1 MDLFRYFVRFLYKI
15 RWYLVIMPMISLIIA
30 WFMTRNMER
39 IYDTNTTIYTGMIT
53 GYNIEGG
60 TGSAG
65 GNSQTNITNLMLI
78 ITTDNTIHEVSLR
91 LFARCMMYGNPNKD
105 NNYISAEHFRQLN
118 ASVPADVKALINHSN
133 EAQTYANLKA
143 YEKPSQ
149 DNFLFGLTNYHPYFG
164 INSITS
170 RLKVLQLQKSDIIDI
185 GYSAND
191 AGIAYNTLDILNDV
205 FSKQYQQ
212 LRYGETSNVIK
223 FFEREVARLYRILT
237 SAEDDLIRYNVSKR
251 VINYGEQTKQ
261 VAAMDAQQQNFRND
275 QLMNYTTAKALLDYL
290 ERQLGNRAQIIRSNK
305 EFTNQVRDISR
316 IQSRISNLKLMSSE
330 GGGNNNESQ
339 EELAKAQ
346 RDLQRATGRVTQ
358 LTKDIEAATF
368 STETG
373 VKAQDMLGRWLEQLL
388 LLEKTKAEMTATDI
402 MKNELDRQYLYF
414 APIGATLERKSRHIG
429 FIEGNYMEMLRALN
443 SARMRQRNLQMS
455 TATLRVLNPPMFPLN
470 AQPTNRM
477 MVLLGAF
484 MLTFIL
490 VTLYFLIIEM
500 LDRTLRDRMRS
511 ERITNIPVM
520 GCFPKESN
528 LRYRRFNKTIADMAM
543 KQLSK
548 ALLPN
553 FKEGQ
558 QNVLN
563 LLSTDSGNGKSYIA
577 QELENYWISIG
588 LQVRRLTYDEDFLAE
603 DSKFILAKDIKDLCP
618 DILPEEIAIIEYP
631 NLDDYSISP
640 ALLNMGTINMMV
652 TRANRTWK
660 DVDQKALNEVQAM
673 LDEEHKNTLFMYL
686 TEATRYAV
694 EEFVGQ
700 LPPYEQTH
708 VQHVCKGKRRKS
720 VITLSPVFACNLRV
734 CLCGI
739 QHVCHHL
746 RDASTGCRYI
756 IAL

>member
-15 RWYLVIMPMISLIIA
+15 RWFLVILPMIALVVA
-30 WFMTRNMER
+30 WFSTRDMER
-39 IYDTNTTIYTGMIT
+39 IYDANTTIYTGMIT
-53 GYNIEGG
+53 GYNLEGG
-60 TGSAG
+60 SGSAG
-65 GNSQTNITNLMLI
+65 GNSQTNITNLILI
-78 ITTDNTIHEVSLR
+78 IQTDNTIHEVALR

-105 NNYISAEHFRQLN
+105 NNYISAEHFRQLS
-118 ASVPADVKALINHSN
+118 ATVPTDVKALINHNN
-133 EAQTYANLKA
+133 ESATFANLKA
-143 YEKPSQ
+143 YEKPSR
-149 DNFLFGLTNYHPYFG
+149 DNYLFGILNYHPYFG
-164 INSITS
+164 IGNITS
-170 RLKVLQLQKSDIIDI
+170 RLKVLQLEKSDIIDI

-191 AGIAYNTLDILNDV
+191 AGIVYNTLDILNDV
-205 FSKQYQQ
+205 FARQYQQ
-212 LRYGETSNVIK
+212 LRYGETHNVIK
-223 FFEREVARLYRILT
+223 FFEKEVARLYRILT

-251 VINYGEQTKQ
+251 IINYGEQTKQ
-261 VAAMDAQQQNFRND
+261 VANLEAQQQNFRND
-275 QLMNYTTAKALLDYL
+275 QLMNYTTSKALLDYL
-290 ERQLGNRAQIIRSNK
+290 EKQLGNRAQVIRSNK
-305 EFTNQVRDISR
+305 DFTSQVRDISR

-346 RDLQRATGRVTQ
+346 RDLQRATGRVSQ
-358 LTKDIEAATF
+358 LTKDIEAASF

-373 VKAQDMLGRWLEQLL
+373 IKSQDMLGRWLEQLL

-402 MKNELDRQYLYF
+402 MRNEIERQYLYY
-414 APIGATLERKSRHIG
+414 APIGATIDRKARHIG
-429 FIEGNYMEMLRALN
+429 FIEGNYMEMLKSLN
-443 SARMRQRNLQMS
+443 AARMRQRNLQMS
-455 TATLRVLNPPMFPLN
+455 TATLRVLNPPMFPMN
-470 AQPTNRM
+470 AQPTNRL

-490 VTLYFLIIEM
+490 TTFYFLIIEM

-511 ERITNIPVM
+511 EHITQIPVL

-548 ALLPN
+548 TLLPN

-563 LLSTDSGNGKSYIA
+563 LISTDSGNGKSYIA
-577 QELENYWISIG
+577 QELENYWVSIG

-618 DILPEEIAIIEYP
+618 DILPDEIAIIEYP

-640 ALLNMGTINMMV
+640 ALLNMGTINLMV

-660 DVDQKALNEVQAM
+660 DIDQKALNEVLAM

-700 LPPYEQTH
+700 LPPYTKFNNFVYRMSQLGLTATENEH
-708 VQHVCKGKRRKS
+708 S
-720 VITLSPVFACNLRV
+720 L
-734 CLCGI
+734 
-739 QHVCHHL
+739 
-746 RDASTGCRYI
+746 
-756 IAL
+756 

>member
-15 RWYLVIMPMISLIIA
+15 RWYLVILPMIALIVA
-30 WFMTRNMER
+30 WFSTRNMER
-39 IYDTNTTIYTGMIT
+39 IYDTNTTIYTGMST

-60 TGSAG
+60 TGAAG
-65 GNSQTNITNLMLI
+65 GNYQTNITNLMLI
-78 ITTDNTIHEVSLR
+78 ITTDNTIHEVALR

-105 NNYISAEHFRQLN
+105 NNYISAEHFRQLS
-118 ASVPADVKALINHSN
+118 ATVPADVKGLINHNN
-133 EAQTYANLKA
+133 ESATYANLKA
-143 YEKPSQ
+143 YEKPTQ
-149 DNFLFGLTNYHPYFG
+149 DNFLFGLLNYHPYFG
-164 INSITS
+164 IDNITS
-170 RLKVLQLQKSDIIDI
+170 RLKVLQLEQSDIIDI

-191 AGIAYNTLDILNDV
+191 AGIAFNTLDILNDV
-205 FSKQYQQ
+205 FARQYQQ
-212 LRYGETSNVIK
+212 LRYGETNNVIK
-223 FFEREVARLYRILT
+223 FFEKEVARLYRILT

-251 VINYGEQTKQ
+251 IINYGEQTKQ
-261 VAAMDAQQQNFRND
+261 VATLEAQQQNFRND
-275 QLMNYTTAKALLDYL
+275 QLLNYTTAKALLDYL
-290 ERQLGNRAQIIRSNK
+290 ERQLGNRAQVIRSNK
-305 EFTNQVRDISR
+305 EFTSQVRDISR
-316 IQSRISNLKLMSSE
+316 IQSRISNLRLMSSE

-346 RDLQRATGRVTQ
+346 RDLQRATGRVSQ
-358 LTKDIEAATF
+358 LTRDIEAATF

-402 MKNELDRQYLYF
+402 MKENLDRQYLFY
-414 APIGATLERKSRHIG
+414 APIGATLDRKSRHIG
-429 FIEGNYMEMLRALN
+429 FIEGNYMEMLKSLN
-443 SARMRQRNLQMS
+443 AARMRQRNLQMT

-470 AQPTNRM
+470 AQPTNRL

-484 MLTFIL
+484 MLTFML
-490 VTLYFLIIEM
+490 TTLYFLIIEM

-511 ERITNIPVM
+511 ERITKVPVM
-520 GCFPKESN
+520 GCFPQESN
-528 LRYRRFNKTIADMAM
+528 LRYRRYNKTIADMAM

-563 LLSTDSGNGKSYIA
+563 LLSTDSGNGKSYLA

-603 DSKFILAKDIKDLCP
+603 DSKFILAKGIKDLCP

-673 LDEEHKNTLFMYL
+673 LDEEHKNSLFMYL
-686 TEATRYAV
+686 TEASRYAV

-700 LPPYEQTH
+700 LPPYTKFNNFVYRMSQLGLTATENEH
-708 VQHVCKGKRRKS
+708 
-720 VITLSPVFACNLRV
+720 
-734 CLCGI
+734 
-739 QHVCHHL
+739 
-746 RDASTGCRYI
+746 
-756 IAL
+756 AL